1 MLTLVLVSFAVAL
14 LAPAVHRALGDRAGW
29 ALALLPAG
37 LFALFAARLPEI
49 AAEGRVVEQ
58 TPWVPSFDV
67 AFTLTLDG
75 LSLLFVLL
83 ITGLGTL
90 VVIYAGGY
98 LKGHKDLGRF
108 YLALLLFMSAMLGLV
123 LSSNLIALFVFW
135 ELTSFSSYLLIG
147 FKHDDEASRT
157 SALQALLVTG
167 GGGLALLGGFVL
179 LGIAGGGTF
188 ELGAMDPEAVRA
200 HALYPA
206 AFALV
211 ALGAFTK
218 SAQFPFHFW
227 LPNAMAAPTPVSAYL
242 HSATMVKAGVYLLM
256 RLDAT
261 MGGTVLWTVTLST
274 AGAIT
279 MLLGAVWALRQTD
292 LKKTL
297 AYSTVTALG
306 TLTLLVGLSFEA
318 SIEAAVVFLL
328 VHALYKGALFM
339 VAGSVDHEAGTR
351 EVLSLG
357 GLRKAMPFTFGA
369 AALAGLSMAGL
380 PPLFGFVGKELA
392 YKATL
397 GFDAADIVL
406 PGAAVLANALT
417 IAAAGVVV
425 LRPFLGRRRETPREA
440 HEAPPSMWIGPVVL
454 AGAGLLFGL
463 FPSILPRPLV
473 ASAIEA
479 TLGADVSDVKLAL
492 WYGLGTALYLSVL
505 TVALGVLAYWQWD
518 RVRGALTRLDPLA
531 RVGPERGYV
540 AALDGMLAVAGW
552 QTRQLQTG
560 SLRGYLVWLVLAL
573 VALPGAALLLRAEP
587 FAATPSWGEVLP
599 HEWALAGLVVAG
611 AGVTALSR
619 SRMLAVAALGAVGF
633 SVALLF
639 LGLGAPDLAMTQMLV
654 ETLIVVIILLVLRH
668 LPAIQSEADESV
680 LSRAVGAALAV
691 AAGGVMTALAVGVAS
706 VPFDPSLSTFYAER
720 AVPEGFGRNLV
731 NVILVDFRALDTFG
745 EVVVLGAA
753 ALGAHVLVLAGAGPR
768 LPSVDVGGSV
778 ILRTAT
784 RFLITLLFVLA
795 LFLLWRGHNEPGGG
809 FIGGLV
815 ASGAFALYLI
825 AFGEGATRRLL
836 RIDPRDLITI
846 GLAIALA
853 SGLFVVAT
861 GEPFLTGQWTTLTLG
876 AEELKL
882 GTPLLFDI
890 GVFLAVIGFVL
901 TIVLAL
907 ERAEPRPEVGTSI
920 GGASAH
926 HAAAGDGSQPL
937 GAAPIPTA
945 SVAADAEADSLAHR
959 RTDSPIL

>member
-1 MLTLVLVSFAVAL
+1 MLTALLIAFAVAL
-14 LAPAVHRALGDRAGW
+14 AAPAIHRVAGDRSGW
-29 ALALLPAG
+29 LLALLPAG
-37 LFALFAARLPEI
+37 LFAFFAARLPQVAIGEPL
-49 AAEGRVVEQ
+49 VEQ
-58 TPWVPSFDV
+58 TAWVPSFDV
-67 AFTLTLDG
+67 SVSLYLDG

-90 VVIYAGGY
+90 VVLYASGY
-98 LKGHKDLGRF
+98 LAGDRDLGRF
-108 YLALLLFMSAMLGLV
+108 YLALLLFMGAMLGLV

-147 FKHDDEASRT
+147 YKHETEESRK

-167 GGGLALLGGFVL
+167 GGGLALLGGLIL

-188 ELGAMDPEAVRA
+188 ELTEMSADAVRG
-200 HALYPA
+200 HVLYPA

-261 MGGTVLWTVTLST
+261 MGGTTLWTVTLSVV
-274 AGAIT
+274 GAIT
-279 MLLGAVWALRQTD
+279 MLFGAVWALRQTD
-292 LKKTL
+292 LKKVL

-306 TLTLLVGLSFEA
+306 TLTLLVGLSFEEG
-318 SIEAAVVFLL
+318 IKAAIVFLL

-339 VAGSVDHEAGTR
+339 VAGSIDHETGTR
-351 EVLSLG
+351 DVRTLG
-357 GLRKAMPFTFGA
+357 GLRSKMPLTFGA
-369 AALAGLSMAGL
+369 ALLAGLSMAGV

-392 YKATL
+392 YKAKL

-417 IAAAGVVV
+417 IAAAGIVVI
-425 LRPFLGRRRETPREA
+425 RPFLGRQRETPKA
-440 HEAPPSMWIGPVVL
+440 PHEAPLAMWLGPAVL

-463 FPSILPRPLV
+463 FPSVLPKPLV
-473 ASAIEA
+473 ASAVTA
-479 TLGADVSDVKLAL
+479 TLGYSFEVKLSL
-492 WYGLGTALYLSVL
+492 WYGLGTALALSVL
-505 TVALGVLAYWQWD
+505 TVALGALAYWQWD
-518 RVRGALTRLDPLA
+518 RIRHLLSRLDPLA
-531 RVGPERGYV
+531 RLGPERGYG
-540 AALDGMLAVAGW
+540 AALSGMLRLAGW
-552 QTRQLQTG
+552 QTRVLQNG
-560 SLRGYLVWLVLAL
+560 SLRSYLVWLLLVV

-587 FAATPSWGEVLP
+587 FAVTASWGEILP
-599 HEWALAGLVVAG
+599 HEWVLAGLVAAG
-611 AGVTALSR
+611 AGATALAR
-619 SRMLAVAALGAVGF
+619 SRMLAVAALGVVGF
-633 SVALLF
+633 SMALLF

-668 LPAIQSEADESV
+668 LPAIRAERDEDRR
-680 LSRAVGAALAV
+680 SRAMSALLALGAGTVMTVLAV
-691 AAGGVMTALAVGVAS
+691 AVSS
-706 VPFDPSLSTFYAER
+706 VPFDPALSEFYAER

-731 NVILVDFRALDTFG
+731 NVILVDFRALDTLG
-745 EVVVLGAA
+745 EVVVLAVA
-753 ALGAHVLVLAGAGPR
+753 ALGAHVLVLAGAAPAVPR
-768 LPSVDVGGSV
+768 VDVGGSV

-825 AFGEGATRRLL
+825 AFGEQAMRRLL
-836 RIDPRDLITI
+836 RIDSRTLIGI
-846 GLAIALA
+846 GLAIAIA
-853 SGLFVVAT
+853 SGLVAVAT
-861 GEPFLTGQWTTLTLG
+861 GEAFLTGQWTTLAIG
-876 AEELKL
+876 GEAVKL

-890 GVFLAVIGFVL
+890 GVFLAVVGFVL
-901 TIVLAL
+901 TILLAL
-907 ERAEPRPEVGTSI
+907 EQAEPRPVASG
-920 GGASAH
+920 GGASGSSQGIGSSRQTSPAQTQTES
-926 HAAAGDGSQPL
+926 AGERLVATTVTGSD
-937 GAAPIPTA
+937 APAPT
-945 SVAADAEADSLAHR
+945 H
-959 RTDSPIL
+959 SPAP